1 MMPRTLGAMTK
12 ADEHIVESAESLRSI
27 IAEPTPGIE
36 LKVFDLLIDE
46 AADYIAR
53 SPFLVL
59 STADAEGNIDA
70 SPKGDDAGF
79 VEVEDEHTLVIP
91 DRPGNKLVFGHRN
104 ILVNPHVGILFMIPG
119 TTETLRVNGTAKL
132 ISDPDLL
139 RRLEA
144 RGKPAVLAIRVHV
157 DEVFF
162 HCSKAFIRSKLW
174 KPETWPE
181 RQKIS
186 FGAMFA
192 KRIESDDSA
201 LVSTIDAMVEEDAR
215 TNL

>member
-1 MMPRTLGAMTK
+1 MTR
-12 ADEHIVESAESLRSI
+12 ADEHLVESAESLRSI

-36 LKVFDLLIDE
+36 LKVFDVLIDE
-46 AADYIAR
+46 AVDYISR

-119 TTETLRVNGTAKL
+119 TTETLRVNGTGTL
-132 ISDPDLL
+132 ISDPGLL

-174 KPETWPE
+174 NPETWPV
-181 RQKIS
+181 RQKVS

>member
-1 MMPRTLGAMTK
+1 MTR
-12 ADEHIVESAESLRSI
+12 ADEHLVESAESLRSI

-36 LKVFDLLIDE
+36 LKVFDELIDE
-46 AADYIAR
+46 AVDYISR

-119 TTETLRVNGTAKL
+119 TTETLRVNGTATL

-144 RGKPAVLAIRVHV
+144 RGKPAVLAVRVHV

-181 RQKIS
+181 RQRIS